1 MAPLTARQ
9 IGGALLRDATPA
21 DAAALAAI
29 YNHYILHTVVTFE
42 EQVIDAAEMARR
54 LAAVMAQHPWLVLEA
69 DGELLGYAYAGT
81 WKPRS
86 AYRFTVE
93 TTVYL
98 AAQAVGAGLG
108 SRLYE
113 ALLLEL
119 RRRGLHVAIGGIT
132 LPNAASVALH
142 EKFGFRKVA
151 HFSEQGWKF
160 GQWLDVGYWQLTLS
174 KGPPA

>member
-98 AAQAVGAGLG
+98 AAQAVGA
-108 SRLYE
+108 
-113 ALLLEL
+113 A
-119 RRRGLHVAIGGIT
+119 VAGHTQISST
-132 LPNAASVALH
+132 SL
-142 EKFGFRKVA
+142 
-151 HFSEQGWKF
+151 
-160 GQWLDVGYWQLTLS
+160 
-174 KGPPA
+174 PPAVPQLRAGKVRAIAVTSARRSAWTR